1 LWIKISSG
9 RFWSSHYFKTKIF
22 EPYQLASFLSKN
34 KTKRWIPDYSQSEK
48 QSLIKRYSGF
58 RRYFYSGCS
67 CFWVKPSVA
76 FLEKYIVENN
86 IDTIVTSGPPHSLH
100 LIGLELKQKLDLKW
114 FADFR
119 DPWTTIGYHKS
130 LRSLCG

>member
-1 LWIKISSG
+1 
-9 RFWSSHYFKTKIF
+9 
-22 EPYQLASFLSKN
+22 
-34 KTKRWIPDYSQSEK
+34 
-48 QSLIKRYSGF
+48 
-58 RRYFYSGCS
+58 
-67 CFWVKPSVA
+67 VA

-119 DPWTTIGYHKS
+119 DPWTTIGYHKPYDCLIMRIKAQS
-130 LRSLCG
+130 TGASGFEYSGYHYRTK

>member
-1 LWIKISSG
+1 MNSG
-9 RFWSSHYFKTKIF
+9 II
-22 EPYQLASFLSKN
+22 PNQN
-34 KTKRWIPDYSQSEK
+34 KA
-48 QSLIKRYSGF
+48 LIKRYSGF
-58 RRYFYSGCS
+58 GESLFRMLVFLGKTIGG
-67 CFWVKPSVA
+67 V
-76 FLEKYIVENN
+76 LEKYIVENN

-130 LRSLCG
+130 LRLSHYADKSTKYWSIRF